1 MSGSI
6 GTSNIS
12 FSAIV
17 NAYNNVNTTDLP
29 TTNISLSSF
38 RNKTFD
44 DSTSVPSSGAI
55 SINSHFK
62 GKTWGSPSL
71 YTFSTHTFTNCGKT
85 GASGPT
91 LSECR
96 SSYSPSWTD
105 NTSYF
110 NVTQTGYQ
118 IWTVP
123 ETASYTIDA
132 YGARGGYNYT
142 SNNDGGYGARM
153 RGTFSLSE
161 GDKYMILVGQM
172 GGREPTNDTSDGSGG
187 GGGTF
192 IVKGTSY
199 SGRSISDVLIVA
211 GGGGGAGRTSGDPG
225 SGGLANPDNTS
236 TAAGSPGTYSSG
248 GGGSLLTN
256 STGTGYYGASVSP
269 TYGYAFINGGTGGG
283 AGGYSTG
290 NPLTSGDK
298 QGGFGCGGGSS
309 VHTGGGGGGYSG
321 GNGGILDANP
331 NAGGGGSHN
340 NGTSQIN
347 SAAYWTSNGKIIIT
361 KV

>member
-6 GTSNIS
+6 PTSSIS
-12 FSAIV
+12 FSGIV
-17 NAYNNVNTTDLP
+17 SANNNVNSTNLP

-38 RNKTFD
+38 RGKSFS
-44 DSTSVPSSGAI
+44 DSTTVPSSGAI
-55 SINSHFK
+55 SLNSHFK
-62 GKTWGSPSL
+62 GKTWGAPML
-71 YTFSTHTFTNCGKT
+71 YTFSSHTFTNCGAT
-85 GASGPT
+85 GQDGPSLT
-91 LSECR
+91 QCKA
-96 SSYSPSWTD
+96 SYSPSWTD

-123 ETASYTIDA
+123 ETASYEIDA
-132 YGARGGYNYT
+132 YGARGGYNYP

-211 GGGGGAGRTSGDPG
+211 GGGGGAPSDAHNGVAGG
-225 SGGLANPDNTS
+225 GGLANPNNTD
-236 TAAGSPGTYSSG
+236 TSG
-248 GGGSLLTN
+248 GLRDPD
-256 STGTGYYGASVSP
+256 Y
-269 TYGYAFINGGTGGG
+269 
-283 AGGYSTG
+283 
-290 NPLTSGDK
+290 
-298 QGGFGCGGGSS
+298 
-309 VHTGGGGGGYSG
+309 HTGGGGGFNNNGQSSGYYPNVKG
-321 GNGGILDANP
+321 MAFTNGGRGGSYGKPGGFGGGAGTSNSHP
-331 NAGGGGSHN
+331 GGGGGGYNGGNSDQDPGQNGGDGGGSRN
-340 NGTSQIN
+340 NGTNQTN
-347 SAAYWTSNGKIIIT
+347 TAGTNNDHGKVIIT
-361 KV
+361 KL

>member
-12 FSAIV
+12 FLGIV

-123 ETASYTIDA
+123 RTANYTIDA
-132 YGARGGYNYT
+132 YGARGGTNHL
-142 SNNDGGYGARM
+142 GANAGM
-153 RGTFSLSE
+153 E
-161 GDKYMILVGQM
+161 Q
-172 GGREPTNDTSDGSGG
+172 
-187 GGGTF
+187 
-192 IVKGTSY
+192 
-199 SGRSISDVLIVA
+199 DV
-211 GGGGGAGRTSGDPG
+211 
-225 SGGLANPDNTS
+225 
-236 TAAGSPGTYSSG
+236 
-248 GGGSLLTN
+248 
-256 STGTGYYGASVSP
+256 
-269 TYGYAFINGGTGGG
+269 
-283 AGGYSTG
+283 
-290 NPLTSGDK
+290 
-298 QGGFGCGGGSS
+298 S
-309 VHTGGGGGGYSG
+309 VH
-321 GNGGILDANP
+321 L
-331 NAGGGGSHN
+331 
-340 NGTSQIN
+340 
-347 SAAYWTSNGKIIIT
+347 
-361 KV
+361 V